1 LTQVAC
7 PVFSG
12 FHAGLRSPQPAK
24 DVVGGPYATVGFI
37 DRQRGSN
44 RPLDRGDDSLSQRD
58 KPVKSRLASSC
69 PRCSIDFVHSRKQ
82 FLFALSEAREGRYNP
97 WGEIL
102 ASSKA
107 IN

>member
-1 LTQVAC
+1 MSAIKSIVTLAVLRIRRLIPLTQVAC

-44 RPLDRGDDSLSQRD
+44 RPLDPG
-58 KPVKSRLASSC
+58 
-69 PRCSIDFVHSRKQ
+69 
-82 FLFALSEAREGRYNP
+82 
-97 WGEIL
+97 
-102 ASSKA
+102 
-107 IN
+107 